1 MIKIVYKNSM
11 VTSHMIDYKA
21 LIGWY
26 SVWRLKFL
34 RMQMIDSLA
43 GARLFRTRLHVGCMA
58 TEYPGPAGAWGS

>member
-11 VTSHMIDYKA
+11 VTSHMIDYEA

-43 GARLFRTRLHVGCMA
+43 SARLSRTRLHVGCVA
-58 TEYPGPAGAWGS
+58 TKYLGPAGAWGS